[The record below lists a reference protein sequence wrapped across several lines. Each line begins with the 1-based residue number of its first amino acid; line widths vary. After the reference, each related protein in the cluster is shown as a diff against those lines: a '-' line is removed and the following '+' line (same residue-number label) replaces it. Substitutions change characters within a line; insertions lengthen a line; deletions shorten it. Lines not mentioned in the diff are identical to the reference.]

1 MAAITVHTY
10 WNKIKIIVI
19 VFFHQHFYEIIIKD
33 LEYEYQKDR
42 NKEYS
47 STSAKG
53 PFHTRFRVLVEL
65 IFEDPTVTVKWRTTI
80 NAMYIYLE
88 LCQSVMLDRLACSFT
103 SIFSLTQICY
113 SEYLSWPRSHVSL
126 QQYISLQNNISCINA
141 YFVCYF
147 WQVRCFI
154 WLRQFS
160 PPIKL
165 TDGI

>member
-1 MAAITVHTY
+1 M
-10 WNKIKIIVI
+10 NIKKA
-19 VFFHQHFYEIIIKD
+19 EIKC
-33 LEYEYQKDR
+33 
-42 NKEYS
+42 NH

-65 IFEDPTVTVKWRTTI
+65 IFKDPTETVKWRATI
-80 NAMYIYLE
+80 KAMYLYLD

-103 SIFSLTQICY
+103 SIFSLTQFCY

-126 QQYISLQNNISCINA
+126 HQYISLQKNISSINT

-154 WLRQFS
+154 RLRQFP

-165 TDGI
+165 IDGI